1 MMVLS
6 SLATCNYGNHNP
18 ELSLSAS
25 EYEHVSDPRVK
36 KSKHFFLKSLYLSIP
51 YKAVSYIAE

>member
-25 EYEHVSDPRVK
+25 EYEHTSALRVK
-36 KSKHFFLKSLYLSIP
+36 KSKHFFFKSLCLSIP

>member
-25 EYEHVSDPRVK
+25 EYEHTSDPRVK

-51 YKAVSYIAE
+51 YKEVSYIAE